1 MRVLRGQDLLQ
12 GSDHEFI
19 TNLYRRI
26 LLRGPDDGGYRHYRD
41 RIEADPGCR
50 RRMIEEMAGSSEAR
64 RQPEPPRIIWEDAEL
79 PEPAA
84 PATVGPMPAASPG
97 KAAVKSPEDL
107 LAELRQSVV
116 GLDATRLVSV
126 EANLLACL
134 GDVRTARLAALAK
147 GRA

>member
-50 RRMIEEMAGSSEAR
+50 RRMIEELAGSSEAR
-64 RQPEPPRIIWEDAEL
+64 RQPEPPRIIWDDGEL
-79 PEPAA
+79 PAA
-84 PATVGPMPAASPG
+84 PAPVAVAPAAPPTH
-97 KAAVKSPEDL
+97 AAAKSPEDL

-116 GLDATRLVSV
+116 GLDATRLVAV

>member
-26 LLRGPDDGGYRHYRD
+26 LLRGPDDG
-41 RIEADPGCR
+41 
-50 RRMIEEMAGSSEAR
+50 
-64 RQPEPPRIIWEDAEL
+64 EL
-79 PEPAA
+79 PAA
-84 PATVGPMPAASPG
+84 PAPVAATPAAPPS
-97 KAAVKSPEDL
+97 KAAAKSPEDL

-116 GLDATRLVSV
+116 GLDATRLVAV